1 MQITV
6 TIDDALY
13 ERALELAEPSMERA
27 DLFSE
32 ALKTFIRIQAAK
44 RLAALGG
51 AAPEVL
57 NVPRRRESGTEP

>member
-13 ERALELAEPSMERA
+13 ARALELAEPSMDRG

-32 ALKTFIRIQAAK
+32 AVKTFIRVQVAK

-51 AAPEVL
+51 AAPEMQDVA
-57 NVPRRRESGTEP
+57 RRRVKDD

>member
-6 TIDDALY
+6 TVDDDLY
-13 ERALELAEPSMERA
+13 ARALELTEPSMDRG

-32 ALKTFIRIQAAK
+32 ALKTFVRVQAAK

-51 AAPEVL
+51 AAPGMQD
-57 NVPRRRESGTEP
+57 VPRRRGTNE

>member
-6 TIDDALY
+6 TIDDDLY
-13 ERALELAEPSMERA
+13 ARALELADPSMDRD

-32 ALKTFIRIQAAK
+32 ALKTFVCVRAAR

-51 AAPEVL
+51 AAPHMQD
-57 NVPRRRESGTEP
+57 VPRRSEEAE